1 MTFLSGFYL
10 FKVNNRNTRTKWE
23 IYSNLLI
30 KTPVWY
36 VYHWLHIDFK
46 HYSCVSIVDF
56 EEVNNT
62 LILLYISNERALLF
76 KELFRKSSCQSF
88 QIKTFSNQEDFTWQK
103 IWRTSIHLFKV
114 RWNDHLVN
122 DFPLMYRYEI
132 NTSTLYIFS
141 CRNLIVSYKMLIIT
155 GISNENKWINHIW
168 NIMSKRHNIYRQEL
182 ACMFQ
187 VQEKLKACKN
197 SKLNFSSSCF
207 TANDNHE
214 KIIWLHV
221 VVFSQH
227 DILHIW
233 DNVHLFKYYP
243 VKVP

>member
-36 VYHWLHIDFK
+36 VYHWFHIDFK
-46 HYSCVSIVDF
+46 HYSCDSIVDF

-76 KELFRKSSCQSF
+76 KELFRKTSCQSF
-88 QIKTFSNQEDFTWQK
+88 QIKTFSNQEDFTWQE

-122 DFPLMYRYEI
+122 YFPLMYRYGI
-132 NTSTLYIFS
+132 NT
-141 CRNLIVSYKMLIIT
+141 N
-155 GISNENKWINHIW
+155 
-168 NIMSKRHNIYRQEL
+168 
-182 ACMFQ
+182 
-187 VQEKLKACKN
+187 
-197 SKLNFSSSCF
+197 
-207 TANDNHE
+207 
-214 KIIWLHV
+214 
-221 VVFSQH
+221 
-227 DILHIW
+227 ILHLTFSRAEFWSFRI
-233 DNVHLFKYYP
+233 KY
-243 VKVP
+243 